1 MIRDDPLSGKL
12 NWGGAEERGH
22 AVPKGG
28 PLGAAPDDDDDS
40 STTNG
45 AKVDVFV
52 EQ

>member
-1 MIRDDPLSGKL
+1 MFRDDPLSGKL
-12 NWGGAEERGH
+12 NWVGKGGPSPKRGH
-22 AVPKGG
+22 G
-28 PLGAAPDDDDDS
+28 PLGAAADDES